1 MTTHDESNLPEM
13 PDIQTRCGLVAIV
26 GRPNVGKST
35 LLNRLLGQKVSI
47 TSRKPQTTR
56 HRILGIDTD
65 GDYQAIYVDT
75 PGLHQDEKRAINRYM
90 KPRGIKLFG

>member
-13 PDIQTRCGLVAIV
+13 PDIKLAVPSCHSGPQWEM
-26 GRPNVGKST
+26 T

-56 HRILGIDTD
+56 HRIL
-65 GDYQAIYVDT
+65 V
-75 PGLHQDEKRAINRYM
+75 
-90 KPRGIKLFG
+90 